1 MAERQGKLGN
11 SWNDCAGK
19 LLKLLGWELIGDSD
33 IDLKGSDSKEYGVD
47 SILKYT
53 VAGKSMKQVAILE
66 SKRYAQ
72 ASLQTGTLQ
81 KWMERLKD
89 KLNALRN
96 SKDLLAEFST
106 MMEDCLPV
114 NLGVIMVW
122 VHDADE
128 GYLNGTFQRY
138 LENTIISTAAKA
150 DGYSRIMVLDN
161 RRIVRLCSMV
171 EALNKYDR
179 YSFVYPAGIVD
190 NEIQV
195 LNKVLSVEYM
205 MSDIIIAK
213 GVKNKKEKS
222 LVFYFGKMTED
233 SVSVLMDCLNVYQRA
248 ESTTPLVIYYYD
260 SNDNTINVINSYKK
274 KDCYKKILEFEKLTH
289 FAYNDEPALIANDD

>member
-1 MAERQGKLGN
+1 MAESQGKLGD
-11 SWNDCAGK
+11 SWNDCAGR
-19 LLKLLGWELIGDSD
+19 LLKHLGWHLIGDSN

-66 SKRYAQ
+66 SKRYAK
-72 ASLQTGTLQ
+72 ASLQSGTLQ
-81 KWMERLKD
+81 KWLERLKD

-96 SKDLLAEFST
+96 SKDMLAEFST
-106 MMEDCLPV
+106 EMEDCLPV

-122 VHDADE
+122 IHDADE
-128 GYLNGTFQRY
+128 SYLNGTFQKF
-138 LENTIISTAAKA
+138 LENAIITTGAKA

-161 RRIVRLCSMV
+161 RRIVRLCSMA
-171 EALNKYDR
+171 EALNKYDS

-195 LNKVLSVEYM
+195 LNQVLSVEYM

-222 LVFYFGKMTED
+222 LVFYYGKMTES

-248 ESTTPLVIYYYD
+248 ESATPLVIYYYD
-260 SNDNTINVINSYKK
+260 SNDDAINVINSYKK
-274 KDCYKKILEFEKLTH
+274 KESYKKILQFEKLTH
-289 FAYNDEPALIANDD
+289 FAYNDEPALISNDD

>member
-1 MAERQGKLGN
+1 MAESQGKLGDN
-11 SWNDCAGK
+11 WNECAGR
-19 LLKLLGWELIGDSD
+19 LLKHLGWQLIGDTN
-33 IDLKGSDSKEYGVD
+33 IDLKGTDSKEYGVD
-47 SILKYT
+47 SILKYA

-66 SKRYAQ
+66 SKRYAKT
-72 ASLQTGTLQ
+72 SLQFGTLQ
-81 KWMERLKD
+81 KWLERLKD

-96 SKDLLAEFST
+96 SKDLLAEFGT
-106 MMEDCLPV
+106 AMEDCLPV

-122 VHDADE
+122 IHDADE
-128 GYLNGTFQRY
+128 SYLDGIFQRY
-138 LENTIISTAAKA
+138 LENTIINTGAKA

-171 EALNKYDR
+171 DALNKYDS

-195 LNKVLSVEYM
+195 LNKVQSVEYM

-222 LVFYFGKMTED
+222 LVFYFGKMTEN
-233 SVSVLMDCLNVYQRA
+233 SVSVLLDCLNVYQRA
-248 ESTTPLVIYYYD
+248 ESSTPLVIYYYET
-260 SNDNTINVINSYKK
+260 NDNTVNVLNSFKK
-274 KDCYKKILEFEKLTH
+274 KDSYKDILKFEKLTH
-289 FAYNDEPALIANDD
+289 FAYNDEPALIANDE

>member
-53 VAGKSMKQVAILE
+53 VAGKSIKQVAILE
-66 SKRYAQ
+66 SKRYAK
-72 ASLQTGTLQ
+72 ASLQSGTLQ
-81 KWMERLKD
+81 KWIERLKD

-96 SKDLLAEFST
+96 SKNMLAEFST

-114 NLGVIMVW
+114 NLGIIMVW

-128 GYLNGTFQRY
+128 SYLNGIFQKH
-138 LENTIISTAAKA
+138 LENIIISTAAKA

-161 RRIVRLCSMV
+161 RRIVKLCSMV
-171 EALNKYDR
+171 EALNKYDS

-195 LNKVLSVEYM
+195 LYKVLIVEYM

-222 LVFYFGKMTED
+222 LVFYFGKMTER

-260 SNDNTINVINSYKK
+260 SNDDTINVINSYKK
-274 KDCYKKILEFEKLTH
+274 KDCYKKILEFKKLTH

>member
-1 MAERQGKLGN
+1 MAERQGKLGD
-11 SWNDCAGK
+11 SWNECAGR
-19 LLKLLGWELIGDSD
+19 LLRHLGWQLIGDSN

-47 SILKYT
+47 SILKYS

-66 SKRYAQ
+66 SKRYAK
-72 ASLQTGTLQ
+72 ASVQSGTLQ
-81 KWMERLKD
+81 KWLERLKD

-96 SKDLLAEFST
+96 SKDMLAEFST
-106 MMEDCLPV
+106 EMEDCLPV

-122 VHDADE
+122 IHDADE
-128 GYLNGTFQRY
+128 NYLNVTFQKF
-138 LENTIISTAAKA
+138 LENTIINTGAKA

-171 EALNKYDR
+171 EALNKYDS

-222 LVFYFGKMTED
+222 LVFYYGKMTES

-260 SNDNTINVINSYKK
+260 SNDDAINVINSYKK
-274 KDCYKKILEFEKLTH
+274 KDCYKKILGFEKLTH

>member
-1 MAERQGKLGN
+1 MAESQGKLGD
-11 SWNDCAGK
+11 SWNECAGR
-19 LLKLLGWELIGDSD
+19 LLKHLGWQLIGDSN
-33 IDLKGSDSKEYGVD
+33 IDLRGADSKDYGVD

-53 VAGKSMKQVAILE
+53 VAGKSMKQVAVLE
-66 SKRYAQ
+66 SKRYAKNSVQ
-72 ASLQTGTLQ
+72 QGTLQ
-81 KWMERLKD
+81 KWLERLKD

-96 SKDLLAEFST
+96 SKDMLAEFRPE
-106 MMEDCLPV
+106 MDDCLPV

-122 VHDADE
+122 IHDADE
-128 GYLNGTFQRY
+128 SFLYGSFQRF
-138 LENTIISTAAKA
+138 LENTIINTGAKA

-171 EALNKYDR
+171 EALNKYDS
-179 YSFVYPAGIVD
+179 YSFIYPAGIVD

-213 GVKNKKEKS
+213 GVKSRKEKS
-222 LVFYFGKMTED
+222 LVFYFGNMTEN

-260 SNDNTINVINSYKK
+260 SNDDTINVINSYKK